1 MALGVLLL
9 AALVVWCLAVST
21 RRQAAEA
28 ELRAEQAAAR
38 EREAVMLA
46 DAATALLGGT
56 DDMVVAISA
65 GLETAGRGELRLGA
79 SAAPRARE
87 GEISLRLP
95 TDARFV
101 WLYAADSASWT
112 ETDLNR
118 IATPLARLLDVAA
131 ERETAAARSA
141 EAEAAR
147 QADAAK
153 TVILHAVSH
162 DLRSPL
168 TAIRTAAA
176 GLREEGTDPE
186 DRVALI
192 DAIEEEADRLTR
204 PHRNLLDL
212 SRIEAGAVHPRTDWC
227 DLLDVISTTVSHV
240 RDPLS
245 SGRIQIELDFEL
257 LLVRADASEL
267 ERVFSN
273 LIENA
278 LRFSP
283 ADQPVRISGG
293 VGAGKVTVR
302 VVDRGPGIPASQ
314 RASIFEPFQSGG
326 TDRRDGVGLGLA
338 ISKGFTEANGGELRL
353 QADSADGNLAFAV
366 IFPARQAALDCRMS
380 AGGPRVLVVDDEP
393 QIVRGLR
400 VTLSNAVGWGVEEA
414 TTKREALERSRSGPQ
429 TRSSSTLSAGRRRHR
444 GLQGNQALEPGPDRG
459 PLCGRRRAAE
469 GPALDAGADDYVT
482 KPFGSEELLA
492 RMRAV
497 LRRRSEDGDSAVRV
511 GDLEIDLADR
521 RCAVT
526 ASSST

>member
-1 MALGVLLL
+1 MRSRPDFGRIAATTLETLAWVGLATGVVAILNSVATAAGLGSIYLIAVLAVAIRRGQVAALAAAVLGVLTLNYFFIKPLHQLTIADSDNVVALGVLLL
-9 AALVVWCLAVST
+9 AALVVGRLAAQV

-79 SAAPRARE
+79 SAAPRAKE

-101 WLYAADSASWT
+101 WLYAADSANWT

-186 DRVALI
+186 DRVSLI

-204 PHRNLLDL
+204 LIGNLLDL

-245 SGRIQIELDFEL
+245 SGRIQIELDGEL
-257 LLVRADASEL
+257 PLVRADASQL

-353 QADSADGNLAFAV
+353 QADSADGTAFAV
-366 IFPARQAALDCRMS
+366 SFP
-380 AGGPRVLVVDDEP
+380 LVKQP
-393 QIVRGLR
+393 A
-400 VTLSNAVGWGVEEA
+400 TVG
-414 TTKREALERSRSGPQ
+414 
-429 TRSSSTLSAGRRRHR
+429 
-444 GLQGNQALEPGPDRG
+444 
-459 PLCGRRRAAE
+459 
-469 GPALDAGADDYVT
+469 
-482 KPFGSEELLA
+482 
-492 RMRAV
+492 
-497 LRRRSEDGDSAVRV
+497 
-511 GDLEIDLADR
+511 
-521 RCAVT
+521 
-526 ASSST
+526 

>member
-1 MALGVLLL
+1 MRSRPDFGRIAATTLETLAWVGLATGVVAILNSVATAAGLGSIYLIAVLAVAIRRGQVAALAAAVLGVLTLNYFFIKPLHQLTIADSDNVVALGVLLL
-9 AALVVWCLAVST
+9 AALVVGRLAAQV

-38 EREAVMLA
+38 EREAVMIA

-79 SAAPRARE
+79 SAAPRANE

-101 WLYAADSASWT
+101 WLYAGDSANWT

-204 PHRNLLDL
+204 LIGNLLDL

-245 SGRIQIELDFEL
+245 SGRIQIELDREL
-257 LLVRADASEL
+257 PLVRADASQL

-353 QADSADGNLAFAV
+353 QADSADGTAFAV
-366 IFPARQAALDCRMS
+366 SFP
-380 AGGPRVLVVDDEP
+380 LVKQP
-393 QIVRGLR
+393 A
-400 VTLSNAVGWGVEEA
+400 TVG
-414 TTKREALERSRSGPQ
+414 
-429 TRSSSTLSAGRRRHR
+429 
-444 GLQGNQALEPGPDRG
+444 
-459 PLCGRRRAAE
+459 
-469 GPALDAGADDYVT
+469 
-482 KPFGSEELLA
+482 
-492 RMRAV
+492 
-497 LRRRSEDGDSAVRV
+497 
-511 GDLEIDLADR
+511 
-521 RCAVT
+521 
-526 ASSST
+526 

>member
-1 MALGVLLL
+1 MNRMRSWPSFGRIAATTLETLAWVGLATAMVAILDSVATPAGLGSLYLIAVLAVAIRRGQVASLAAAVLGVLILNFFFIRPLHQLTIADSDNVVALGVLLL
-9 AALVVWCLAVST
+9 AALVVGRLAAQS

-38 EREAVMLA
+38 EREAAMLA

-56 DDMVVAISA
+56 DDLVTAISV

-79 SAAPRARE
+79 SAAPDPQE
-87 GEISLRLP
+87 GEIRLRLP
-95 TDARFV
+95 TDARSV
-101 WLYAADSASWT
+101 WLYAASSASWT
-112 ETDLNR
+112 EVDLNR

-131 ERETAAARSA
+131 ERESAAARSA

-168 TAIRTAAA
+168 TAVRTAAA
-176 GLREEGTDPE
+176 GLREEGTTAE

-192 DAIEEEADRLTR
+192 DAIEEESDRLTR
-204 PHRNLLDL
+204 LIGNLLDL

-227 DLLDVISTTVSHV
+227 DLLDVISSTVSHV

-245 SGRIQIELDFEL
+245 SGRIRIELEGEL
-257 LLVRADASEL
+257 PLVRADASQL

-283 ADQPVRISGG
+283 SDQPVRISGG

-302 VVDRGPGIPASQ
+302 VVDRGPGVPASQ
-314 RASIFEPFQSGG
+314 RAAIFEPFHSAGG
-326 TDRRDGVGLGLA
+326 DRRDGVGLGLA

-353 QADSADGNLAFAV
+353 QADSADGTAFAV
-366 IFPARQAALDCRMS
+366 SFP
-380 AGGPRVLVVDDEP
+380 LVDQP
-393 QIVRGLR
+393 A
-400 VTLSNAVGWGVEEA
+400 TVG
-414 TTKREALERSRSGPQ
+414 
-429 TRSSSTLSAGRRRHR
+429 
-444 GLQGNQALEPGPDRG
+444 
-459 PLCGRRRAAE
+459 
-469 GPALDAGADDYVT
+469 
-482 KPFGSEELLA
+482 
-492 RMRAV
+492 
-497 LRRRSEDGDSAVRV
+497 
-511 GDLEIDLADR
+511 
-521 RCAVT
+521 
-526 ASSST
+526 

>member
-1 MALGVLLL
+1 MNRMRSRPDFGRIAATTLETLAWVGLATGVVAILNSVATAAGLGSIYLIAVLAVAIRRGQVAALAAAVLGVLTLNYFFIKPLHQLTIADSDNVVALGVLLL
-9 AALVVWCLAVST
+9 AALVVGRLAAQV

-79 SAAPRARE
+79 SAAPRAKE

-101 WLYAADSASWT
+101 WLYAADSANWT

-204 PHRNLLDL
+204 LIGNLLDL

-245 SGRIQIELDFEL
+245 SGRIQIELDGEL
-257 LLVRADASEL
+257 PLVRADASQL

-314 RASIFEPFQSGG
+314 RASIFEPFKSGG

-353 QADSADGNLAFAV
+353 QADSADGTAFAV
-366 IFPARQAALDCRMS
+366 SFP
-380 AGGPRVLVVDDEP
+380 LVKQP
-393 QIVRGLR
+393 A
-400 VTLSNAVGWGVEEA
+400 TVG
-414 TTKREALERSRSGPQ
+414 
-429 TRSSSTLSAGRRRHR
+429 
-444 GLQGNQALEPGPDRG
+444 
-459 PLCGRRRAAE
+459 
-469 GPALDAGADDYVT
+469 
-482 KPFGSEELLA
+482 
-492 RMRAV
+492 
-497 LRRRSEDGDSAVRV
+497 
-511 GDLEIDLADR
+511 
-521 RCAVT
+521 
-526 ASSST
+526 

>member
-1 MALGVLLL
+1 MRSRPDFGRIAATTLETLAWVGLATGVVAILNSVATAAGLGSIYLIAVLAVAIRRGQVAALAAAVLGVLTLNYFFIKPLHQLTIADSDNVVALGVLLL
-9 AALVVWCLAVST
+9 AALVVGRLAAQV

-79 SAAPRARE
+79 SAAPRAKE

-101 WLYAADSASWT
+101 WLYAADSANWT

-176 GLREEGTDPE
+176 GLREEGTHPE

-204 PHRNLLDL
+204 LIGNLLDL

-245 SGRIQIELDFEL
+245 SGRIQIELDGEL
-257 LLVRADASEL
+257 PLVRADASQL

-278 LRFSP
+278 VRFSP

-353 QADSADGNLAFAV
+353 QADSADGTAFAV
-366 IFPARQAALDCRMS
+366 SFP
-380 AGGPRVLVVDDEP
+380 LVKQP
-393 QIVRGLR
+393 A
-400 VTLSNAVGWGVEEA
+400 TVG
-414 TTKREALERSRSGPQ
+414 
-429 TRSSSTLSAGRRRHR
+429 
-444 GLQGNQALEPGPDRG
+444 
-459 PLCGRRRAAE
+459 
-469 GPALDAGADDYVT
+469 
-482 KPFGSEELLA
+482 
-492 RMRAV
+492 
-497 LRRRSEDGDSAVRV
+497 
-511 GDLEIDLADR
+511 
-521 RCAVT
+521 
-526 ASSST
+526 

>member
-1 MALGVLLL
+1 MRSRPDFGRIAATTLETLAWVGLATVLVALLDSVATPAGLGSLYLIAVLAVAIRRGQVAALAAAVVGVLILNFFFIKPLHQLTIADSDNVVALGVLLL
-9 AALVVWCLAVST
+9 AALVVGRLAAQV

-56 DDMVVAISA
+56 EDMVEAISA

-79 SAAPRARE
+79 SAAPQAQE
-87 GEISLRLP
+87 GEISLRVP
-95 TDARFV
+95 TDARAV
-101 WLYAADSASWT
+101 WLYAAASANWT
-112 ETDLNR
+112 EADLNR

-176 GLREEGTDPE
+176 GLREEGTNAD
-186 DRVALI
+186 DKVALI

-204 PHRNLLDL
+204 LIGNLLDL

-240 RDPLS
+240 REPLA
-245 SGRIQIELDFEL
+245 SGRIQIELDGEL
-257 LLVRADASEL
+257 PLVRADASQL

-302 VVDRGPGIPASQ
+302 VVDRGPGIPHSQ
-314 RASIFEPFQSGG
+314 RSSIFEPFQSGG

-338 ISKGFTEANGGELRL
+338 ISRGFTEANGGELRL
-353 QADSADGNLAFAV
+353 QADSADGTAFAV
-366 IFPARQAALDCRMS
+366 SFRLDEQPA
-380 AGGPRVLVVDDEP
+380 
-393 QIVRGLR
+393 
-400 VTLSNAVGWGVEEA
+400 TVG
-414 TTKREALERSRSGPQ
+414 
-429 TRSSSTLSAGRRRHR
+429 
-444 GLQGNQALEPGPDRG
+444 
-459 PLCGRRRAAE
+459 
-469 GPALDAGADDYVT
+469 
-482 KPFGSEELLA
+482 
-492 RMRAV
+492 
-497 LRRRSEDGDSAVRV
+497 
-511 GDLEIDLADR
+511 
-521 RCAVT
+521 
-526 ASSST
+526 